1 MWCSKQSGATNM
13 GCPFSYA
20 QGDLGAA
27 FTFTNTKAFMLCVAG
42 ECGAMS
48 SVAANDGKWHHIAV
62 TWESNGASDATGRGN
77 TIIYLDAN
85 PVWQGDVAKGKAI
98 ENGGTVVIGNAQI
111 RPGVLA
117 GDATVFKGQLSDVI
131 WYNRVLSKTDVGAK
145 MMSHVLGN
153 EAGAI
158 MAFPMTQADDE
169 LTTLKDASP
178 SRTVG
183 TFSGAASLLVMTNRP
198 ANW

>member
-1 MWCSKQSGATNM
+1 
-13 GCPFSYA
+13 
-20 QGDLGAA
+20 
-27 FTFTNTKAFMLCVAG
+27 MLCVAG

-117 GDATVFKGQLSDVI
+117 GDATDFKGQLSDVI